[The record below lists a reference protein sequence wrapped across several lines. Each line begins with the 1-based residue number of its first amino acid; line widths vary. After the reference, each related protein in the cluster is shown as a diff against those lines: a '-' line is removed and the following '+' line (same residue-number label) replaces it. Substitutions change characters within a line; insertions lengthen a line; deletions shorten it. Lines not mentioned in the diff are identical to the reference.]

1 VTVKQVSQ
9 LKDQPIDDEMAKALG
24 ADNLEALR
32 KRVREQIERDYGL
45 AGRARLKRVLLDQLA
60 DKHEFTL
67 PEGLVEAEFE
77 AIWKQIEADMKA
89 DRLDAEDKGKSED
102 QLKTEYRD
110 IAKRRV
116 KLGLLLSEV
125 GRTNNIQVPN
135 DDLTRAIIT
144 EARRFPGQEKQ
155 VIEYYQKS
163 PEALNQL
170 RAPIYED
177 KVIDFILEL
186 AQVSERRTNPDEFRK
201 EGEAA

>member
-1 VTVKQVSQ
+1 
-9 LKDQPIDDEMAKALG
+9 
-24 ADNLEALR
+24 
-32 KRVREQIERDYGL
+32 
-45 AGRARLKRVLLDQLA
+45 
-60 DKHEFTL
+60 
-67 PEGLVEAEFE
+67 
-77 AIWKQIEADMKA
+77 MKA
-89 DRLDAEDKGKSED
+89 DRLDAEDKGKSEE

-135 DDLTRAIIT
+135 DDLTRAVIA

-155 VIEYYQKS
+155 VIDYYQKS

-177 KVIDFILEL
+177 KVIDFILEM
-186 AQVSERRTNPDEFRK
+186 AQVSERRATPEDFRK
-201 EGEAA
+201 EGEEAA